1 MKKQRVISVLVEEQS
16 FLILKNFETKVVMI
30 FTKVRRMNLKH
41 MFCLLRVLMRVCF
54 LCHLVRV

>member
-1 MKKQRVISVLVEEQS
+1 MLVEEQN